1 MVHVHNIK
9 TKGHKVVPVHVHT
22 IKTGGHKVEQLYM
35 YISYEFDLLRLF
47 SSCSVFQFFLRFC
60 RSV

>member
-35 YISYEFDLLRLF
+35 YIILKLEVTVVPWYT
-47 SSCSVFQFFLRFC
+47 CT
-60 RSV
+60 